1 LPRENCSAFAN
12 AVAFALRSS
21 PLAAVLYENGLYFTS
36 LFLMPDDRSERIR
49 KGSSKN
55 RNAMWKT
62 YYWLKILQ
70 ASKLKTKKQ
79 FQGYCQFSL

>member
-1 LPRENCSAFAN
+1 
-12 AVAFALRSS
+12 
-21 PLAAVLYENGLYFTS
+21 
-36 LFLMPDDRSERIR
+36 MPDDRPERKR

-70 ASKLKTKKQ
+70 ASKMKMKNQ
-79 FQGYCQFSL
+79 FQG